1 MTKQIIAAMAMLVAA
16 QAAVAGGSVTL
27 KKPVTFNEDADIAKS
42 VLTECKLEEQLPEA
56 IVSSAKDNGL
66 VVDVS
71 SEATTAGPGRVL
83 ELEIYEAVADG
94 NAFMG
99 HHKSMAVKG
108 KLYEGGEVVGSF
120 KDRRISMGG
129 AFGQFKGNC
138 SVLERITKEI
148 GNDVGTWLK
157 EPTKNTKLGDLE

>member
-1 MTKQIIAAMAMLVAA
+1 MTKKIIAAMAMLVAA

-42 VLTECKLEEQLPEA
+42 VLTECKLEEQLPDA

-66 VVDVS
+66 VVDTS

-108 KLYEGGEVVGSF
+108 KLYESGEVVGSF

-157 EPTKNTKLGDLE
+157 EPSKNAKLGDLE